1 MLKKA
6 SDKEKIPKDFLLV
19 FFFFIS
25 ESGELLLISK
35 KGQRLLEL

>member
-19 FFFFIS
+19 FFFIS
-25 ESGELLLISK
+25 ESNELLLISK
-35 KGQRLLEL
+35 KRTKTS